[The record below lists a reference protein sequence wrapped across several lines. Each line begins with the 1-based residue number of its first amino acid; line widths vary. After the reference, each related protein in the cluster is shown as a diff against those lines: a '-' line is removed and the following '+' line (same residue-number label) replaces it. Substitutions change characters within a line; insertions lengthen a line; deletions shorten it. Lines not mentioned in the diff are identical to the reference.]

1 MDGPGVLDPLIA
13 DGVARN
19 GDRGPLQEVLGE
31 LHGGASQ
38 SRRNRLSVGFE
49 LEAHGAQETVHIGR
63 QVFSRHAGLAAC
75 AKQLYGRPAH
85 EGVPSRGDAQWI
97 M

>member
-1 MDGPGVLDPLIA
+1 MLDRLIA

-19 GDRGPLQEVLGE
+19 GNRGPLHEVLGE

-49 LEAHGAQETVHIGR
+49 LEADGAQETVRIGR
-63 QVFSRHAGLAAC
+63 QVFSGDAGLTAC
-75 AKQLYGRPAH
+75 AKQLYGRPAQ
-85 EGVPSRGDAQWI
+85 EGVPSRGDVRWI

>member
-1 MDGPGVLDPLIA
+1 MLDRLIA

-19 GDRGPLQEVLGE
+19 GNRGPLHEVLGE

-49 LEAHGAQETVHIGR
+49 LEADGAQETVRIGR
-63 QVFSRHAGLAAC
+63 QVFSGDAGLTVR

-85 EGVPSRGDAQWI
+85 EGIPSRGDVRWI